1 MPHWD
6 LHLPALPQHQDFD
19 ASLLDC
25 KSLDSSGGVDAVMPG
40 SADVHDAVEQNVK
53 TLIPSKSSQ
62 SGSICA
68 FSYKMCLH
76 F

>member
-1 MPHWD
+1 MQGSWI
-6 LHLPALPQHQDFD
+6 A
-19 ASLLDC
+19 
-25 KSLDSSGGVDAVMPG
+25 KSLDSSGRVDVTMPG

-53 TLIPSKSSQ
+53 TLVPSKSFQ
-62 SGSICA
+62 SGFICA